1 MTSPREGVFYF
12 SSLIA
17 YRENTVD
24 VGPILQ
30 RRIPD
35 AKVVDVVID
44 GNAFS
49 GGEWG
54 GRFNGDGNAVNTVH
68 GDIDHGGI
76 LFLVLVFASRLV
88 ASQRNRKSRHYHRS
102 SGMFDSIFANAAT
115 GRDFLPYSGLE

>member
-1 MTSPREGVFYF
+1 MPMMMFVASSPLSLMFPV
-12 SSLIA
+12 SS
-17 YRENTVD
+17 T
-24 VGPILQ
+24 
-30 RRIPD
+30 D

-76 LFLVLVFASRLV
+76 LFPVLVFASRLV

-102 SGMFDSIFANAAT
+102 SGMSDSIFANVAT